1 VGQQY
6 LTSVGTTYTIA
17 KNLMAGLSYMFTVND
32 VNQTFSIQSGAGSA
46 AFGGYQAHN
55 VILSLAYQF

>member
-1 VGQQY
+1 
-6 LTSVGTTYTIA
+6 
-17 KNLMAGLSYMFTVND
+17 MAGLSYMFTVND